1 MRLARILAA
10 LGVSCLL
17 GAPAF
22 AARAQKATAAAQP
35 AALIPG
41 LGAHHHPI
49 HIHGALGQKLFDQG
63 MTLLYGFNH
72 DEAIRSFRRAAAVDP
87 DAVMPLWGI
96 AYALGPN
103 INFDVDG
110 ERESAAYEATQKAL
124 KVAEGAPENERAYVQ
139 ALATRYSNDPN
150 ADLKKLAADY
160 ADAMNDLSQRYPD
173 DLDAATLY
181 AESLMDLNPWK
192 LWTADGTPG
201 ERTEEIVAVLESV
214 LRRNP
219 DHVGANHYYIH
230 TVEASPHPER
240 ALPSA
245 ARLETL
251 VPNAGHLVHMPSH
264 IYMRTGAY
272 EAAVRSNA
280 EAAKV
285 DAAYIRAYDV
295 QGIYPIMYYNHDLD
309 FLSAAACMA
318 GRYTDAK
325 KASVQAAANITP
337 VVKDMPMGEFLVPRP
352 VLVDVRFRKW
362 SEVLKAQEPVAE
374 MPTARAVW
382 RYARAVALA
391 AKGDVSAAEE
401 ERAGL
406 EAEIARIPRDAMWG
420 INSTQAVIAV
430 ASASLDARLAAA
442 RKDSKAAI
450 ASWRKAVEAEDAL
463 GYDEPPPWY
472 YPVRESLG
480 AALFLDGQ
488 KEEAEQV
495 FREDLARNPRNPRSL
510 FGLWE
515 SLKAQKKGA
524 DADWVRREFQ
534 TAWKNAEVDVR
545 MEDL

>member
-10 LGVSCLL
+10 LGASCLL
-17 GAPAF
+17 GALAF
-22 AARAQKATAAAQP
+22 AVRAEEATAAAQP

-41 LGAHHHPI
+41 LGSHHHPI
-49 HIHGALGQKLFDQG
+49 QIHGALGQKLFDQG
-63 MTLLYGFNH
+63 MTLLYAFNH
-72 DEAIRSFRRAAAVDP
+72 EEAIRSFRRAAAVDP

-103 INFDVDG
+103 INLDVDA

-124 KVAEGAPENERAYVQ
+124 KVAKGAPENERAYVL

-150 ADLKKLAADY
+150 ADLKKLGADY
-160 ADAMNDLSQRYPD
+160 ADAMRDLSQRYPD

-192 LWTADGTPG
+192 LWSADGKPA

-214 LRRNP
+214 LRRDP

-230 TVEASPHPER
+230 TVEASQHPQR

-245 ARLETL
+245 ARLEKL

-272 EAAVRSNA
+272 EAAARANA

-295 QGIYPIMYYNHDLD
+295 QGIYPIMYYNHNLD
-309 FLSAAACMA
+309 FLSAAASMA
-318 GRYTDAK
+318 GRYADAK
-325 KASVQAAANITP
+325 KASVQAAANIAP
-337 VVKDMPMGEFLVPRP
+337 VVKEMPMGEFLVPRP

-362 SEVLKAQEPVAE
+362 GEVLKAPEPAE
-374 MPTARAVW
+374 ALPTARAVW

-406 EAEIARIPRDAMWG
+406 DAEAAKIAQGAVWG
-420 INSTQAVIAV
+420 VNSTEAVIAV
-430 ASASLDARLAAA
+430 AKASLDARLAAA
-442 RKDSKAAI
+442 RKDLKGAVE
-450 ASWRKAVEAEDAL
+450 SWRAAVDAEDML

-480 AALFLDGQ
+480 AALLLDGQ
-488 KEEAEQV
+488 KEEAEKV
-495 FREDLARNPRNPRSL
+495 FREDLQRNPRNPRSL

-515 SLKAQKKGA
+515 SLKAQKKSA

-534 TAWKNAEVDVR
+534 TAWKNADVDIR